1 MTKSCRGSGW
11 AWGGSWRGRG
21 RWARGA
27 YPTWGI
33 VGSSSEAGAPKVH
46 PTLARS
52 ALDRG
57 LFAVVREVA
66 DGTGVGGGARVRTLA
81 RQEQKE
87 LPHGDGEEV
96 EKEDREREEKGADFT
111 GAVLSSQ
118 QKRAPHEKGKV
129 GAGERQRSICWKSGS
144 VWSRR
149 RRAPSSAVEG
159 VGERLLKL
167 GVAPP
172 L

>member
-1 MTKSCRGSGW
+1 M
-11 AWGGSWRGRG
+11 
-21 RWARGA
+21 
-27 YPTWGI
+27 
-33 VGSSSEAGAPKVH
+33 H
-46 PTLARS
+46 PSLARS

-118 QKRAPHEKGKV
+118 QKRAPHEK
-129 GAGERQRSICWKSGS
+129 R
-144 VWSRR
+144 
-149 RRAPSSAVEG
+149 EG
-159 VGERLLKL
+159 GGR
-167 GVAPP
+167 
-172 L
+172 